1 MANFLC
7 RSQLSRLY
15 CHKPTLPMQFS
26 KSGFALI
33 LRAFACELLRD
44 PTQFLPKGCLKTGC
58 VSEQLLT
65 KNMPAAADAVAAE
78 RTFLPPRPPNRRICT
93 IPRDG
98 FDLKGSASQ
107 NQRGLSIIGLI
118 LFNGQRKYTGAASS
132 TEKVQHPFTG
142 TRKERQMFELQHEL
156 AKQWHL
162 NLAPS

>member
-15 CHKPTLPMQFS
+15 CHKPTLPMQFV

-58 VSEQLLT
+58 VSEQLLA
-65 KNMPAAADAVAAE
+65 KKMPAAADAVAAE
-78 RTFLPPRPPNRRICT
+78 RTLPPPRPPNRRICT
-93 IPRDG
+93 IPRDR
-98 FDLKGSASQ
+98 FE
-107 NQRGLSIIGLI
+107 RFCLI